1 MLRKSFIFIAIITL
15 AFSACRQALPEKS
28 SENYSAAVKSF
39 YVGLAALQVGDD
51 QRANQELTKAA
62 NLADGEP
69 AVWNNLGVLQLRQKD
84 FENAAQSLEK
94 AKMLAPEN
102 AHIYTNLSVLETQ
115 LGNFEKSIQNL
126 NKTIELE
133 PNKVQAIYTLAQEQ

>member
-1 MLRKSFIFIAIITL
+1 MLRKLFIFIAIL
-15 AFSACRQALPEKS
+15 LFAVSACRQTLPEKT
-28 SENYSAAVKSF
+28 SENFTDAIKSF

-51 QRANQELTKAA
+51 QRATQELTKAA

-94 AKMLAPEN
+94 AKTLAPDN
-102 AHIYTNLSVLETQ
+102 ALIYSK
-115 LGNFEKSIQNL
+115 LGGFGNSARKF
-126 NKTIELE
+126 
-133 PNKVQAIYTLAQEQ
+133 

>member
-1 MLRKSFIFIAIITL
+1 MLKKSLIFIVISL
-15 AFSACRQALPEKS
+15 LVVSACRQTLPEKS
-28 SENYSAAVKSF
+28 SENYPEAIKSF

-94 AKMLAPEN
+94 AKSLAPDN
-102 AHIYTNLSVLETQ
+102 ALIYSNLAVLETQ
-115 LGNFEKSIQNL
+115 RGNFEKAIENL
-126 NKTIELE
+126 NKTIE
-133 PNKVQAIYTLAQEQ
+133 T